1 MSSTQKATQTRMTIE
16 QFVAQSSGKWRSMR
30 SGHSLAFQQ
39 FEEVLSE
46 VTIEEIDK
54 ENTAVKQLLESSIIT
69 NQDDHLVTS
78 PFRMEWCA
86 ESDWE
91 PEDPSEVSSGSCIIV
106 PLTKDNCSG
115 KLIRSVGYAES
126 EAAISEYHF
135 LDDGTF
141 TLTTQY
147 EQSIAEERIW
157 FVSEN
162 VRCRSSVLRTS
173 AGSGILQ
180 TSFASEVRR
189 INA

>member
-1 MSSTQKATQTRMTIE
+1 MSSAQKTTQACMTIE

-46 VTIEEIDK
+46 VTIEEISKDDSD
-54 ENTAVKQLLESSIIT
+54 VKQLLESSLANKHNLETIS
-69 NQDDHLVTS
+69 S
-78 PFRMEWCA
+78 PFKMEWCA

-91 PEDPSEVSSGSCIIV
+91 PEDPSEVSSGSCIII
-106 PLTKDNCSG
+106 PLVKDISSG
-115 KLIRSVGYAES
+115 TLIRSVGYAEA
-126 EAAISEYHF
+126 EAAISEYNF
-135 LDDGTF
+135 SNDGTF
-141 TLTTQY
+141 TLTTNY
-147 EQSIAEERIW
+147 EQSIAEEKIW

-173 AGSGILQ
+173 AGSGVLQ

-189 INA
+189 MNA

>member
-1 MSSTQKATQTRMTIE
+1 MTIE

-54 ENTAVKQLLESSIIT
+54 ENTAVQQLIESSIIA
-69 NQDDHLVTS
+69 NQDEHLVTS

-106 PLTKDNCSG
+106 PLTKDNYSG

-126 EAAISEYHF
+126 EAAISEYQF

-189 INA
+189 IKA

>member
-1 MSSTQKATQTRMTIE
+1 MSSAQKTTQACMTIE

-46 VTIEEIDK
+46 VTIEEISKDDS
-54 ENTAVKQLLESSIIT
+54 AVKQLLESSLANKHNLDTIS
-69 NQDDHLVTS
+69 S
-78 PFRMEWCA
+78 PFKMEWCA

-91 PEDPSEVSSGSCIIV
+91 PDDPSEVSSGSCIIV
-106 PLTKDNCSG
+106 PLVKDISSG
-115 KLIRSVGYAES
+115 MLIRSVGYAEA
-126 EAAISEYHF
+126 EAAISEYNF
-135 LDDGTF
+135 SNDGTF
-141 TLTTQY
+141 TLTTNY
-147 EQSIAEERIW
+147 EQSIAEEKIW

-173 AGSGILQ
+173 SGSGVLQ

>member
-1 MSSTQKATQTRMTIE
+1 MSSTQETAQFRMTIE

-46 VTIEEIDK
+46 VSIEEISKDDS
-54 ENTAVKQLLESSIIT
+54 AVIQLLESSAANI
-69 NQDDHLVTS
+69 QDLDKISS

-91 PEDPSEVSSGSCIIV
+91 TDDPSEVSSGSCIIV
-106 PLTKDNCSG
+106 PLAKDKSSG
-115 KLIRSVGYAES
+115 TLIRSVGYAES

>member
-1 MSSTQKATQTRMTIE
+1 
-16 QFVAQSSGKWRSMR
+16 MR

-46 VTIEEIDK
+46 VTIEEISKDDSS
-54 ENTAVKQLLESSIIT
+54 VIQLLQSSLANKQNLDRIS
-69 NQDDHLVTS
+69 S
-78 PFRMEWCA
+78 PFKMQWCA

-91 PEDPSEVSSGSCIIV
+91 PENSSEVSSGSCIIV
-106 PLTKDNCSG
+106 PLVKNISSG
-115 KLIRSVGYAES
+115 NLIRSVGYAES
-126 EAAISEYHF
+126 EAAISEYRF
-135 LDDGTF
+135 SNDGTF
-141 TLTTQY
+141 TLTTNY

-173 AGSGILQ
+173 AGSGVLQ

>member
-1 MSSTQKATQTRMTIE
+1 MSSAQKTTQACMTIE

-46 VTIEEIDK
+46 VTIEAISKDDS
-54 ENTAVKQLLESSIIT
+54 AVKQLLESSLANKHNLETIS
-69 NQDDHLVTS
+69 S
-78 PFRMEWCA
+78 PFKMEWCA

-91 PEDPSEVSSGSCIIV
+91 PEDPSEVSSGSCIII
-106 PLTKDNCSG
+106 PLVKDISSG
-115 KLIRSVGYAES
+115 TLIRSVGYAEA
-126 EAAISEYHF
+126 EAAISEYNF
-135 LDDGTF
+135 SNDGTF
-141 TLTTQY
+141 TLTTNY
-147 EQSIAEERIW
+147 EQSIAEEKIW

-173 AGSGILQ
+173 SESGVLQ

>member
-1 MSSTQKATQTRMTIE
+1 MSSTQKATQPRMTIE

-54 ENTAVKQLLESSIIT
+54 ENTAVQQLIESSIIA
-69 NQDDHLVTS
+69 NQDEHLVTS

-126 EAAISEYHF
+126 EAAISEYQF

>member
-1 MSSTQKATQTRMTIE
+1 MSSTQEATQPRMTIE

-69 NQDDHLVTS
+69 NQDEHLVTS

-106 PLTKDNCSG
+106 PLTKDNYSG

>member
-1 MSSTQKATQTRMTIE
+1 MSSAQKTTQACMTIE

-46 VTIEEIDK
+46 VTIEAISKDDS
-54 ENTAVKQLLESSIIT
+54 AVKQLLESSLANKHNLETIS
-69 NQDDHLVTS
+69 S
-78 PFRMEWCA
+78 PFKMEWCA

-91 PEDPSEVSSGSCIIV
+91 PDDPSEVSSGSCIIV
-106 PLTKDNCSG
+106 PLVKDISSG
-115 KLIRSVGYAES
+115 TLIRSVGYAEA
-126 EAAISEYHF
+126 EAAISEYNF
-135 LDDGTF
+135 SNDGTF
-141 TLTTQY
+141 TLTTNY
-147 EQSIAEERIW
+147 EQSIAEEKIW

-173 AGSGILQ
+173 AGSGVLQ

-189 INA
+189 MNA